1 MGLCGDLDGWEEEK
15 GREVLEGEDIGI
27 HIADSLHC
35 AAETNTTLESN
46 YTSIK
51 KKKRFSLG
59 ITVNRRG

>member
-27 HIADSLHC
+27 HIADSIHC

-51 KKKRFSLG
+51 KKKGL
-59 ITVNRRG
+59 V